1 MKKVLLKVTITSLLM
16 AIALGGVSVFLY
28 KQSQNIQEQKNA
40 LAEQELDIILE
51 DDVKKVYEE
60 RDITTLDLDMREP
73 KVEEVYYGT
82 YTEEQ
87 NKIIKKN
94 KKKNLYDFE
103 SPMWIWDVYGTN
115 HLSLYTY
122 FKTTQPAYVRYTI
135 QVEED
140 SIANFTRTLYN
151 GEENNLTR
159 EHEYQITGFVPGMD
173 NLLIMEIYD
182 EDGIILNQK
191 VFRVNVPKLSSKPDT
206 KIEVSSGRS
215 EQQVS
220 NGLYWVFGKKN
231 VWLYDNSGV
240 LRGEL
245 PLAGNASSQTLLCED
260 ASLYYA
266 TDKNHIVKV
275 NKLGAVTDVYSLGKY
290 SQYDEF
296 VYNGYG
302 SLWVLATKDG
312 KQSKSVR
319 DTLLSV
325 DLKDKTVSELFCMED
340 LLPKMEKKAKMP
352 KGEKTL
358 NWVDLN
364 SIAQVNSDEVLV
376 SSRELSSIFKIVD
389 INSRSP
395 RISYIIG
402 EKEIWK
408 GTDYVRKLLAKTGQE
423 EADAEQEAAQAESV
437 IDLGE
442 AEQVFY
448 ATFGQTWLDIKESS
462 SLSEGQFYL
471 YVWDSNYGYS
481 STRKN
486 IKWSDYNG
494 VGTKNKD
501 ARLSHIKKYLID
513 ENNAEYNLEDTED
526 VSYTKTLGSMQE
538 YGKHRVEN
546 YGCTKEYAEYDSKGM
561 LIRKFKHNISD
572 VICVEKKDFK
582 EFWYQ

>member
-364 SIAQVNSDEVLV
+364 SVAQVNSDEVLV

-442 AEQVFY
+442 A
-448 ATFGQTWLDIKESS
+448 A
-462 SLSEGQFYL
+462 
-471 YVWDSNYGYS
+471 
-481 STRKN
+481 
-486 IKWSDYNG
+486 
-494 VGTKNKD
+494 
-501 ARLSHIKKYLID
+501 
-513 ENNAEYNLEDTED
+513 
-526 VSYTKTLGSMQE
+526 
-538 YGKHRVEN
+538 
-546 YGCTKEYAEYDSKGM
+546 
-561 LIRKFKHNISD
+561 
-572 VICVEKKDFK
+572 
-582 EFWYQ
+582 